1 MVGKNASRGARVATA
16 LLCLAPGIALAQPA
30 SSASGPASS
39 ASGPAL
45 PDTRAFLEEVRR
57 NLASDETLLE
67 NYTFTEEY
75 TERRLDSGGG
85 LKRVEQKR
93 YEVYPSV
100 EPGKVYRRLVAQD
113 GRKLTEQE
121 LAEQDKKHEAR
132 SERKLARHAGE
143 DDETRKAR
151 LEGDTE
157 KEREVVDEVFRMDDI
172 RVAGRE
178 TIDGRPAIVVTFTPR
193 PGYKPVTR
201 GAKVIQ
207 KLDGR
212 AWIDEEDKQLVRL
225 EGRLLDNVG
234 VGPAKLARLQKGAT
248 AYFQRRKVNDEIWLP
263 AEARFSGAAKMLL
276 FFGGRLELQSR
287 YSDYKK
293 FSVGTEE
300 SVIERPGN

>member
-1 MVGKNASRGARVATA
+1 V
-16 LLCLAPGIALAQPA
+16 
-30 SSASGPASS
+30 
-39 ASGPAL
+39 
-45 PDTRAFLEEVRR
+45 
-57 NLASDETLLE
+57 
-67 NYTFTEEY
+67 
-75 TERRLDSGGG
+75 ERRLDSGGG
-85 LKRVEQKR
+85 IKKVEQKR

-100 EPGKVYRRLVAQD
+100 EPGKVYRRLVESD

-121 LAEQDKKHEAR
+121 LTQQDRKHEER
-132 SERKLARHAGE
+132 SERRLSRHAGE

-172 RVAGRE
+172 RIAGRE
-178 TIDGRPAIVVTFTPR
+178 TIDGRPTIVVTFVPK
-193 PGYKPVTR
+193 PGYKPVTK

-212 AWIDEEDKQLVRL
+212 AWIDEQDKQLVRL
-225 EGRLLDNVG
+225 EGRLLENVG

-248 AYFQRRKVNDEIWLP
+248 AYFQRRKVNGEIWLP
-263 AEARFSGAAKMLL
+263 AEARFSGAAKVFL

-293 FSVGTEE
+293 FLSGDGGVGHRGAGELTQLGLGPASGRGLPPPPHDATSVGLSRCEGAATGAALTTIQAPRAPAPT
-300 SVIERPGN
+300 SPPSPASPPS

>member
-1 MVGKNASRGARVATA
+1 MLAAA
-16 LLCLAPGIALAQPA
+16 LLLAPGAAARAQETARPM
-30 SSASGPASS
+30 
-39 ASGPAL
+39 

-75 TERRLDSGGG
+75 VERRLDSGGG
-85 LKRVEQKR
+85 VKKVEQKR

-100 EPGKVYRRLVAQD
+100 EPGKVYRRLVAED
-113 GRKLTEQE
+113 GRKLTEEE
-121 LAEQDKKHEAR
+121 LEAQDKKHEAR

-143 DDETRKAR
+143 DEEARKAR

-172 RVAGRE
+172 RIAGRE
-178 TIDGRPAIVVTFTPR
+178 TIDGRPTIVVTFSPK
-193 PGYKPVTR
+193 PGYKPVTK

-212 AWIDEEDKQLVRL
+212 AWIDEQDKQLVRL
-225 EGRLLDNVG
+225 EGRLLENVG

-248 AYFQRRKVNDEIWLP
+248 AYFQRRKVNGEIWLP
-263 AEARFSGAAKMLL
+263 AEARFSGAAKVFL

-300 SVIERPGN
+300 SVTEAPGD

>member
-1 MVGKNASRGARVATA
+1 MVGNRASRGARLLSA
-16 LLCLAPGIALAQPA
+16 LLLLAPGAAFAQAGAPGSEA
-30 SSASGPASS
+30 T
-39 ASGPAL
+39 L

-67 NYTFTEEY
+67 NYTFTEDY

-85 LKRVEQKR
+85 VKKVEQKL

-121 LAEQDKKHEAR
+121 LAAQDKKHEEK
-132 SERKLARHAGE
+132 SEKRLARHAGE
-143 DDETRKAR
+143 DEEARKAR

-178 TIDGRPAIVVTFTPR
+178 TVDGRPAIVVTFTPR
-193 PGYKPVTR
+193 PGYKPVTK

-225 EGRLLDNVG
+225 EGRLLENVG

-248 AYFQRRKVNDEIWLP
+248 AYFQRRKVNNEIWLP
-263 AEARFSGAAKMLL
+263 AEARFSGAAKMFL

-300 SVIERPGN
+300 SVAETPGN

>member
-1 MVGKNASRGARVATA
+1 MVGNSASRGAR
-16 LLCLAPGIALAQPA
+16 LLSAVLLLAPGAAFAQARGRTQDA
-30 SSASGPASS
+30 S
-39 ASGPAL
+39 L

-67 NYTFTEEY
+67 NYTFTEDY
-75 TERRLDSGGG
+75 VERRLDSGGG
-85 LKRVEQKR
+85 IKKVEQKR

-100 EPGKVYRRLVAQD
+100 EPGKVYRRLVESD

-121 LAEQDKKHEAR
+121 LTQQDRKHEER
-132 SERKLARHAGE
+132 SERRLSRHAGE

-172 RVAGRE
+172 RIAGRE
-178 TIDGRPAIVVTFTPR
+178 TIDGRPTIVVTFVPK
-193 PGYKPVTR
+193 PGYKPVTK

-212 AWIDEEDKQLVRL
+212 AWIDEQDKQLVRL
-225 EGRLLDNVG
+225 EGRLLENVG

-248 AYFQRRKVNDEIWLP
+248 AYFQRRKVNGEIWLP
-263 AEARFSGAAKMLL
+263 AEARFSGAAKVFL

-300 SVIERPGN
+300 SVIGAPGN

>member
-1 MVGKNASRGARVATA
+1 
-16 LLCLAPGIALAQPA
+16 
-30 SSASGPASS
+30 
-39 ASGPAL
+39 
-45 PDTRAFLEEVRR
+45 
-57 NLASDETLLE
+57 
-67 NYTFTEEY
+67 
-75 TERRLDSGGG
+75 
-85 LKRVEQKR
+85 VEQKR

-100 EPGKVYRRLVAQD
+100 EPGKVYRRLVAED
-113 GRKLTEQE
+113 GRKLTEEE
-121 LAEQDKKHEAR
+121 LEAQDKKHEAR

-143 DDETRKAR
+143 DEEARKAR

-172 RVAGRE
+172 RIAGRE
-178 TIDGRPAIVVTFTPR
+178 TIDGRPTIVVTFSPK
-193 PGYKPVTR
+193 PGYKPVTK

-212 AWIDEEDKQLVRL
+212 AWIDEQDKQLVRL
-225 EGRLLDNVG
+225 EGRLLENVG

-248 AYFQRRKVNDEIWLP
+248 AYFQRRKVNGEIWLP
-263 AEARFSGAAKMLL
+263 AEARFSGAAKVFL

-300 SVIERPGN
+300 SVTEAPGD